1 MTTVAIIATCD
12 TKLQEAL
19 FLRDRI
25 RSNNAVT
32 TILIDVG
39 RSPVSNEAI
48 DISQEH
54 LLSKHRGGQDVS
66 QLPRAQVIE
75 LMACCASDTVK
86 ELFEQGAIDGIV
98 AVGGS
103 GGTAL
108 ASAIMRQVLPIGF
121 PKLIVSTIA
130 SGDTGPIIG
139 ETDITL
145 MYSVVD
151 VAGINQILRDIL
163 ANAGAAI
170 AGAALSFAE
179 RKYSEKRAPEQA
191 KKRVAISMFGVTTP
205 GVDAIRKHLE
215 SKYPIE
221 TLVFHATGHGGKAME
236 RLIQNGTIDAVVDL
250 TTTEICDHLVG
261 GQMSAGEQRLDAAV
275 QAGIPNLVSLGAA
288 ELANFG
294 PLDSIPEQYKGRL
307 LYEHNSIVTLL
318 RLSPHESEQ
327 VGNFICSKLL
337 KSKRPDMVQVWIPK
351 GGLSMLSVPG
361 APFADKNAD
370 EALFKAIRKGLEGSG
385 IEVMEDERDVN
396 DQGFARDIAE
406 AVATKIG
413 LRG

>member
-1 MTTVAIIATCD
+1 MATVAIIATCD
-12 TKLQEAL
+12 TKLQEIL

-25 RSNNAVT
+25 RSSNKVT

-39 RSPVSNEAI
+39 RNPVSNDAI

-54 LLSKHRGGQDVS
+54 LLSKHGGGQDVS
-66 QLPRAQVIE
+66 QLPRAEVIE
-75 LMACCASDTVK
+75 LMSRCASDAVK
-86 ELFEQGAIDGIV
+86 NLFEQGVIDGIV
-98 AVGGS
+98 AAGGS
-103 GGTAL
+103 GGTTL

-121 PKLIVSTIA
+121 PKLIVSTMA

-151 VAGINQILRDIL
+151 VAGLNQILRDIL
-163 ANAGAAI
+163 TNAGAAI

-179 RKYSEKRAPEQA
+179 RRCSEKRAPAQA
-191 KKRVAISMFGVTTP
+191 TKRVAISMFGVTTP
-205 GVDAIRKHLE
+205 GVDAIRNHLE

-250 TTTEICDHLVG
+250 TTSEICDHLVG
-261 GQMSAGEQRLDAAV
+261 GQLSAGEQRLDAAV

-288 ELANFG
+288 EFANFG
-294 PLDSIPEQYKGRL
+294 PLDSVPENFKSRL
-307 LYEHNSIVTLL
+307 LHKHNSNVTLL
-318 RLSPHESEQ
+318 RLSSYESEQ
-327 VGNFICSKLL
+327 VGNFICNKLL
-337 KSKRPDMVQVWIPK
+337 KSKRPNMVQIWVPK

-361 APFADKNAD
+361 APFADKDAD
-370 EALFKAIRKGLEGSG
+370 EALFNAIRKGLDGSG
-385 IEVMEDERDVN
+385 IEVIEDERDVN